1 LKILFINKYDIH
13 GGAGIAAFKLA
24 QNLSRYY
31 KTQNSFI
38 VGIKKSNDGNI
49 FQSRDNKFQIE
60 VERGLNFLLSTFGL
74 QYFFFPFSTKRI
86 LGILDRIKPDII
98 NLHNL
103 HGGYFKTSLLKTIC
117 EKYKVVWSLHDM
129 WALTGSAA
137 YTFGD
142 ESWKE
147 MRTFKAESGIYPY
160 LGINTNKFLMKHKK
174 MIYDSSEFTIVTAS
188 EWMYQNVKNSP
199 LLNSKPTINIPYG
212 IDLNLYS
219 NEGRA
224 KCREKFGIPVNG
236 KVLIFGAEKLDDHRK
251 GISELIKILEIMSED
266 LKSSVHL
273 IVLGNGDDLNLNLP
287 SNFIV
292 RKVGYVSD
300 EILYSEY
307 LKSADIFLFPSKDD
321 NLPVMPINSIAC
333 GTPVIAFDVGGCS
346 DIIEDNFNGYLI
358 APFNLLSFAKKTISL
373 INDDGKL
380 KSFSINASSLAKEKF
395 SEKRMAEQYYNLFK
409 NVLNENVSENKIKSG
424 TRQ

>member
-1 LKILFINKYDIH
+1 
-13 GGAGIAAFKLA
+13 
-24 QNLSRYY
+24 
-31 KTQNSFI
+31 
-38 VGIKKSNDGNI
+38 
-49 FQSRDNKFQIE
+49 
-60 VERGLNFLLSTFGL
+60 
-74 QYFFFPFSTKRI
+74 
-86 LGILDRIKPDII
+86 
-98 NLHNL
+98 
-103 HGGYFKTSLLKTIC
+103 
-117 EKYKVVWSLHDM
+117 
-129 WALTGSAA
+129 
-137 YTFGD
+137 
-142 ESWKE
+142 
-147 MRTFKAESGIYPY
+147 MRTIKAESGIYPY

-224 KCREKFGIPVNG
+224 KCREKYGIPVNG